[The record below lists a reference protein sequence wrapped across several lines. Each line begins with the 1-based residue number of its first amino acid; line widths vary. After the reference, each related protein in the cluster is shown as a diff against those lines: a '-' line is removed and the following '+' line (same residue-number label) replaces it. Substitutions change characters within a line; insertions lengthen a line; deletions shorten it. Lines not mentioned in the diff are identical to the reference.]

1 MNPNSNNI
9 NSNGVVRLNNATGGF
24 TGSTDAKLKVLPS
37 NPFVSFGWLI
47 FTVSLIACA
56 SIYIYNK
63 KLNEKENIILSEI
76 KAYKKSVD
84 SLDLGSM
91 RSLMDKLTTF
101 NELAIKHNRP
111 STILNFLEVITNKH
125 VEWISMEYRLKD
137 KDKYQVSLAGNTLAY
152 KYVIQQM
159 DELLSDKYKSYI
171 KGVSLTALTKTSE
184 TSKSKSPLPNQPL
197 DSVDKVS
204 FNVTFELNNTVDVI
218 NFDKYLDGYKGI
230 KSQESTST
238 RASVSDTNKVSTST
252 NERDFTR
259 LLNMMATDTKV
270 IINGENVYLTSS
282 KTINR

>member
-1 MNPNSNNI
+1 MNPNINNI
-9 NSNGVVRLNNATGGF
+9 NSSGVVRLNNATGSF
-24 TGSTDAKLKVLPS
+24 TGSPDSKLKILPS
-37 NPFVSFGWLI
+37 NPFVSFGWVI
-47 FTVSLIACA
+47 FAISLIACV
-56 SIYIYNK
+56 SIYVYDR
-63 KLNEKENIILSEI
+63 KLNDKELVILSEI
-76 KAYKKSVD
+76 KSYKKSVD
-84 SLDLGSM
+84 LIDLSNM
-91 RSLMDKLTTF
+91 RALMDKLTTF
-101 NELAIKHNRP
+101 NELATKHNRP

-171 KGVSLTALTKTSE
+171 KGVSLTTLTKTSE
-184 TSKSKSPLPNQPL
+184 TSKSKSSLPNQSL

-230 KSQESTST
+230 KTQESTST
-238 RASVSDTNKVSTST
+238 RASISDTNKISTST
-252 NERDFTR
+252 EEKDFTK

-270 IINGENVYLTSS
+270 IINGENVYFTTS
-282 KTINR
+282 KAINR